1 MIKKVITI
9 GAEEPIRVIWLL
21 MEKHNIRHIPVV
33 DNQSLIGIV
42 SDQDFYKAL
51 PSITEIRDHDKLAK
65 TLDAV
70 KVKNVMT
77 KNVKA
82 VRPEMDIREAAKL
95 FVENKLGC
103 FPVVSEGKLV
113 GILTTTDLMRYI
125 AERDPGKTPI

>member
-1 MIKKVITI
+1 MIKRVITI
-9 GAEEPIRVIWLL
+9 GADEPIRAIWFL
-21 MEKHNIRHIPVV
+21 MEEHNIRHIPVV

-51 PSITEIRDHDKLAK
+51 PSITEIRDHAKLAK
-65 TLDAV
+65 TLDVV
-70 KVKNVMT
+70 KVKDVMARS
-77 KNVKA
+77 VKA
-82 VRPEMDIREAAKL
+82 VKPEMDIREAARL

-125 AERDPGKTPI
+125 AERDPGKTPF